1 MGDDILEDELVTASE
16 AVISLKELLSDYEH
30 KKPHVVLPHEY
41 GTVPSWEMNPFHDLG
56 DQVEE
61 KPNTVTTIDA
71 DVLAL
76 VLYWNSINLTSPK
89 GHDGSKFMYWC
100 GILRSMSQLY
110 SSDDYDIVM
119 AEEHL
124 EDVPITPTKENYAKA
139 TEILD
144 YYKLKLSHRALMG
157 DEPFSEYENK
167 LAGFIN
173 SPVESFDL
181 DSLGVIVRLETTYDV
196 DEILDGFMDKYISLP
211 MTLTT
216 SFGESIWG
224 AKKSSYETRT
234 LKFVKKV
241 NVLGNKENNI
251 RYYFEK
257 EDDHS
262 LYCIKLGE
270 KNTLLN
276 VLDYVLESK
285 NNTLDITSSVSSTI
299 MYANSDFWY
308 HTINDGFTIE

>member
-1 MGDDILEDELVTASE
+1 MGDDTLDADVLTSLNDLLEDY
-16 AVISLKELLSDYEH
+16 DH
-30 KKPHVVLPHEY
+30 KNPHVTFGDTDY
-41 GTVPSWEMNPFHDLG
+41 GTTPSWQRTAFDEFAVK
-56 DQVEE
+56 VESE
-61 KPNTVTTIDA
+61 PDSTTTTIDA

-76 VLYWNSINLTSPK
+76 VLYWNSINLTSPRE
-89 GHDGSKFMYWC
+89 HDGSQFMFWC

-119 AEEHL
+119 AEDHL
-124 EDVPITPTKENYAKA
+124 ADVPMTPTKENYAKA
-139 TEILD
+139 AEILD

-167 LAGFIN
+167 LAAFIN
-173 SPVESFDL
+173 SPVESFDF

-211 MTLTT
+211 MTELRY
-216 SFGESIWG
+216 GPWG
-224 AKKSSYETRT
+224 TKRSSYETRT

-251 RYYFEK
+251 RYYFEN
-257 EDDHS
+257 ENDHS
-262 LYCIKLGE
+262 LYCIKVGE
-270 KNTLLN
+270 KNSLLG

-285 NNTLDITSSVSSTI
+285 NNTLDVACSVSPSI
-299 MYANSDFWY
+299 MYANSNFWY
-308 HTINDGFTIE
+308 YAINDGFTIE